1 MVLVIK
7 RNELI
12 KLRLQRG
19 YLSKQFA
26 NIIGLDHKTVQ
37 KIEKKEI
44 EVINKKD
51 AIKICNALDAEINDL
66 FHVVISDDKDLREIK
81 VKEVINSANKKYI
94 NADEL
99 SELLK
104 ISKST
109 IKNLQKKGMP
119 CLKINRL
126 IRFCYSD
133 VYLWLKSQQEQGIA
147 K

>member
-12 KLRLQRG
+12 KLRLQKG
-19 YLSKQFA
+19 YVSKQFA
-26 NIIGLDHKTVQ
+26 NIIGLDYKTVQ
-37 KIEKKEI
+37 RIEKKEI

-51 AIKICNALDAEINDL
+51 ALKICNALDADISDL
-66 FHVVISDDKDLREIK
+66 FHVVISDDKDIKEIK
-81 VKEVINSANKKYI
+81 VKEVINSNNKKYI

-99 SELLK
+99 SEILK

-126 IRFCYSD
+126 IRYCYSD
-133 VYLWLKSQQEQGIA
+133 VYLWLKSQQEQVVA

>member
-12 KLRLQRG
+12 KLRLQKG
-19 YLSKQFA
+19 YVSKQFA
-26 NIIGLDHKTVQ
+26 NIIGLDYKTVQ

-51 AIKICNALDAEINDL
+51 ALKICNALDADISDL
-66 FHVVISDDKDLREIK
+66 FHVVISDDKDIKEIK
-81 VKEVINSANKKYI
+81 VKEVINSNNKKYI

-99 SELLK
+99 SEILK

-126 IRFCYSD
+126 IRYSYSD
-133 VYLWLKSQQEQGIA
+133 VYLWLKAQQEQVVA